1 MLEQLISIVRE
12 AGRLIPADAHAELAV
27 TEKSGPRDLVT
38 KYDALVQQHL
48 QTRLLALLPQAGFMG
63 EEGFHAENWRAYEW
77 LFIVDPIDGTTN
89 FIQGIPNSSVSV
101 GLMHDGRIEYG
112 VVYNP
117 FTDEL
122 YSASLG
128 GGAYRNGKRLHAPDR
143 PLSHSLLL
151 FGSAVYY
158 PELIQTTLR
167 LFNRCFPLV
176 QDVRRFGSAALDL
189 CELAAGRAGA
199 FFECR
204 LCPWDY
210 AAGSLIA
217 QEAGVRV
224 TKLDGG
230 SLNFFAKDSLLAGTP
245 LCWEQLYHLF
255 AQEETT

>member
-1 MLEQLISIVRE
+1 MLDKIISIVRE

-27 TEKSGPRDLVT
+27 AEKSGPRDLVT

-63 EEGFHAENWRAYEW
+63 EEGFHAGDWQRYEW

-101 GLMHDGRIEYG
+101 GLMHNGQIEYG
-112 VVYNP
+112 VVFNP
-117 FTDEL
+117 FTGEL
-122 YSASLG
+122 FSARRG
-128 GGAYRNGKRLHAPDR
+128 GGSFRNGRRLRVEDR

-158 PELIQTTLR
+158 PELIETTLR
-167 LFNRCFPLV
+167 LFGLCFPLA

-189 CELAAGRAGA
+189 CDLAAGRAGA

-217 QEAGVRV
+217 REAGCLV
-224 TKLDGG
+224 TQTDGTPIDLFRKCG
-230 SLNFFAKDSLLAGTP
+230 ILAGSPTAYKELLQVFRSAP
-245 LCWEQLYHLF
+245 
-255 AQEETT
+255 